1 MDALDVLR
9 VSLKALVIHFS
20 LSHVILVGLHA
31 LFKQYIT
38 RTLSRNAPSYDLN
51 LIWLVPSDTIFT
63 FAAVAICLQV
73 KDQQKS
79 PLLFYSGI
87 TTAVS
92 LLTNIIGELRVLVYF
107 SHFPVRISALMCITR
122 TVAHAVGNGAMV
134 FAIQDEI

>member
-1 MDALDVLR
+1 MQALDVLR

-20 LSHVILVGLHA
+20 LSHVILLGFHA

-38 RTLSRNAPSYDLN
+38 KTLARNAPSYDLN

-73 KDQQKS
+73 KPQQQS

-107 SHFPVRISALMCITR
+107 HFPVRISALMCITR
-122 TVAHAVGNGAMV
+122 TVAHAVGNSAMV
-134 FAIQDEI
+134 FAIQDDI